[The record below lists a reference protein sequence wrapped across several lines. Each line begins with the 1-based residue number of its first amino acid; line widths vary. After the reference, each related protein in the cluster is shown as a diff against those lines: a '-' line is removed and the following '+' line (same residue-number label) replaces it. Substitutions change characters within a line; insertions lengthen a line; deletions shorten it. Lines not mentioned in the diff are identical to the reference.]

1 MKWKSDV
8 HGEGTGQPKNR
19 LPEYGANGAE
29 VLKGSKEH
37 SKYLSRTRV
46 PL

>member
-8 HGEGTGQPKNR
+8 LGERMGQPKNR
-19 LPEYGANGAE
+19 LPEYGANGTE
-29 VLKGSKEH
+29 VHKWSIEH
-37 SKYLSRTRV
+37 SKYLSRTRA